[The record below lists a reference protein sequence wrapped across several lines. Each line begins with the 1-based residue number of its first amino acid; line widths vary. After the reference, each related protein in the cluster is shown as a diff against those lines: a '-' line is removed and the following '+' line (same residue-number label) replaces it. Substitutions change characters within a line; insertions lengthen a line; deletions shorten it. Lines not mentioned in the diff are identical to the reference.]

1 MFTGGWLDHLRG
13 GVGAKLP
20 SMDEVRFGVVGLGM
34 GHNRAVM
41 ISQTPGARLAAVCD
55 LDETRCRRTAEA
67 TGCEWTTEYDEL
79 LARKDVDVIQVMVPS
94 GMHAEFGIK
103 AAQAGKHVVT
113 TKPLEVSLEA
123 ADRLIEACA
132 SAGVLLAVDFEYRY
146 LPSSVIVKKAIDQGL
161 LGKLVLGEVALK
173 WHRPQSYYDV
183 GWRGTWRYD
192 GGGSLMNQ
200 TIHDIDLLLWFMG
213 KPKWV
218 MGHASINTHKIE
230 TEDLG
235 MAMIEFESGAKGRI
249 LGTTT
254 HPVSLP
260 VTREIHGDRLGLRMT
275 GDKLTWFCPDGTPE
289 PDIAAEGPSNI
300 VEDVI
305 GALKESRLPRVTG
318 EEGRRS
324 LALAKAIYRSAEQ
337 GAPVLL

>member
-1 MFTGGWLDHLRG
+1 
-13 GVGAKLP
+13 
-20 SMDEVRFGVVGLGM
+20 MDEIRFGVVGLGM
-34 GHNRAVM
+34 GHNRSVL
-41 ISQTPGARLAAVCD
+41 ISKTPGARLVAVCD
-55 LDETRCRRTAEA
+55 LDEARCRRTAEA
-67 TGCEWTTEYDEL
+67 TGCEWTTVYDDL
-79 LARKDVDVIQVMVPS
+79 LARKDIDVVFVMVPS

-103 AAQAGKHVVT
+103 AARAGKHVVT
-113 TKPLEVSLEA
+113 TKPIEVTLEA
-123 ADRLIEACA
+123 ADRLIEACKE
-132 SAGVLLAVDFEYRY
+132 AGVMLAVDFEYRY
-146 LPSSVIVKKAIDQGL
+146 LPGSVIVKEAIDRGL
-161 LGKLVLGEVALK
+161 FGKMVFGEVILK
-173 WHRPQSYYDV
+173 WYRSQSYYDAG

-218 MGHASINTHKIE
+218 MGHASVNTHKIE

-260 VTREIHGDRLGLRMT
+260 VVREFHGDRLGVRMVD
-275 GDKLTWFCPDGTPE
+275 GELTWFLPDGVPV
-289 PDIAAEGPSNI
+289 PDIEPSGPRNI
-300 VEDVI
+300 VEDIV
-305 GALKESRLPRVTG
+305 GALRDSRPPRVTG

-324 LALAKAIYRSAEQ
+324 VELAKAIYRSAEQ